1 VTTVILA
8 FASVIAVSLVSLAGL
23 LTLSMD
29 EPRVRKLATFLVSFA
44 VGALL
49 GDAFIHLIPET
60 FEGPGHAETSLSPSL
75 LILGGM
81 MAFFVVEKL
90 LRHSHGI
97 LHEHY
102 HGHPELKRPELATI
116 NILGDAIHN
125 FIDGIMIGA
134 SYLVSPTLGLSTTIA
149 VLLHEIP
156 QELAD
161 FGILI
166 HSGLSVRKAVLLNLA
181 SASVAIVGTALS
193 LLAGSVAQQ
202 TVTTSLIPLT
212 AGGFVYLATADLIP
226 ELQHE
231 RGLRA
236 LVVQTI
242 LIALGIAVMGLL
254 TFIEESSVAW
264 QSNGIFAI
272 LILRRP

>member
-1 VTTVILA
+1 MTTVILA

-60 FEGPGHAETSLSPSL
+60 FESPGHPETSLSPSL

-166 HSGLSVRKAVLLNLA
+166 HSGLSVRKGVLLNLA
-181 SASVAIVGTALS
+181 SASVAIVGTVLS

-236 LVVQTI
+236 LIVQTI

-254 TFIEESSVAW
+254 TFIE
-264 QSNGIFAI
+264 
-272 LILRRP
+272 

>member
-1 VTTVILA
+1 VTTTILA
-8 FASVIAVSLVSLAGL
+8 FVSVIAVSLVSLVGL
-23 LTLSMD
+23 ITFSMD
-29 EPRVRKLATFLVSFA
+29 EARVRKLATFFVSFA

-60 FEGPGHAETSLSPSL
+60 FPSPVPNDALKPSL

-102 HGHPELKRPELATI
+102 HGNPIARPELAAI
-116 NILGDAIHN
+116 NILGDGIHN
-125 FIDGIMIGA
+125 FIDGVMIGA
-134 SYLVSPTLGLSTTIA
+134 SYLASPTLGLSTTIA

-166 HSGLSVRKAVLLNLA
+166 HSGLSVRKAVMLNLA
-181 SASVAIVGTALS
+181 SASVAILGTTL
-193 LLAGSVAQQ
+193 
-202 TVTTSLIPLT
+202 
-212 AGGFVYLATADLIP
+212 
-226 ELQHE
+226 
-231 RGLRA
+231 
-236 LVVQTI
+236 
-242 LIALGIAVMGLL
+242 
-254 TFIEESSVAW
+254 
-264 QSNGIFAI
+264 
-272 LILRRP
+272 

>member
-1 VTTVILA
+1 MTSTIILA
-8 FASVIAVSLVSLAGL
+8 FMSVIAVSLVSLAGL
-23 LTLSMD
+23 FTLSMD
-29 EPRVRKLATFLVSFA
+29 EPRVRKLATFFVSFA

-60 FEGPGHAETSLSPSL
+60 FPSPLPNSASLGPSL

-81 MAFFVVEKL
+81 MAFFIVEKL

-102 HGHPELKRPELATI
+102 HGHPELKRPELAAI
-116 NILGDAIHN
+116 NILGDAVHN
-125 FIDGIMIGA
+125 FIDGLMIGA
-134 SYLVSPTLGLSTTIA
+134 SYLVSATVGLSTTIA

-181 SASVAIVGTALS
+181 SASVAIVGTSLS
-193 LLAGSVAQQ
+193 LLAGSVAQE
-202 TVTTSLIPLT
+202 TITTSLIPIT
-212 AGGFVYLATADLIP
+212 AGGFVYLAAADLIP

-236 LVVQTI
+236 LVLQTV
-242 LIALGIAVMGLL
+242 LIALGIAIMGLL
-254 TFIEESSVAW
+254 RFME
-264 QSNGIFAI
+264 
-272 LILRRP
+272 

>member
-1 VTTVILA
+1 MTTVILA
-8 FASVIAVSLVSLAGL
+8 LVSVIAVSLVSLVGL
-23 LTLSMD
+23 VTLSMD
-29 EPRVRKLATFLVSFA
+29 EARVRKLATFFVSFA

-60 FEGPGHAETSLSPSL
+60 FAAPVPSRAALGPSL

-81 MAFFVVEKL
+81 MVFFVVEKL
-90 LRHSHGI
+90 LRHQHGV

-102 HGHPELKRPELATI
+102 HGQPELRRPELAAI

-125 FIDGIMIGA
+125 FIDGMVIGA

-149 VLLHEIP
+149 VLFHEIP

-166 HSGLSVRKAVLLNLA
+166 HSGLSVRRAVLLNLA
-181 SASVAIVGTALS
+181 SASVAILGTTLS
-193 LLAGSVAQQ
+193 LVAGSVAQE
-202 TVTTSLIPLT
+202 TVATLLVPLT
-212 AGGFVYLATADLIP
+212 AGGFVYLAAADLIP

-231 RGLRA
+231 RGLHA
-236 LVVQTI
+236 LVVQTV
-242 LIALGIAVMGLL
+242 LITLGIAVMGLL
-254 TFIEESSVAW
+254 TFIE
-264 QSNGIFAI
+264 
-272 LILRRP
+272 